1 MDADQM
7 TTETLQQF
15 LAENFAEWVQA
26 LDLTVTGA
34 GPEAVVMRMPLSP
47 HLARVGG
54 IVSGQA
60 LAALADTAMVL
71 SAIAHTGQIRP
82 FATTDLHT
90 QFLRPG
96 TGSAIICRAEV
107 VRAGKALVFA
117 RAVMTS
123 ADTGKE
129 IAVATATFFA
139 P

>member
-1 MDADQM
+1 MDSA
-7 TTETLQQF
+7 TLQQF
-15 LAENFAEWVQA
+15 LDDNFAEWVLA
-26 LDLTVTGA
+26 LDLTVSEA
-34 GPEAVVMRMPLSP
+34 SAEAVVLRMPLSP
-47 HLARVGG
+47 RLARVGG

-96 TGSAIICRAEV
+96 TGSAILCRAEV

-129 IAVATATFFA
+129 TAVATATFFA

>member
-1 MDADQM
+1 M
-7 TTETLQQF
+7 TREEIQKILND
-15 LAENFAEWVQA
+15 NFAEWVRA
-26 LDLTVTGA
+26 LDLTVTA
-34 GPEAVVMRMPLSP
+34 SSRNETTLRMPLGS

-71 SAIAHTGQIRP
+71 AAVSHAEEMKL

-96 TGSAIICRAEV
+96 TGTAILCRAQV

-117 RAVMTS
+117 RAEMTEQDS
-123 ADTGKE
+123 GKP
-129 IAVATATFFA
+129 VATATATFYA